1 MKRSDIEIMAPVG
14 SYESLAAAIRAGA
27 DAVYFGV
34 GKLNMR
40 SASAAN
46 FTLDDLGRIVAS
58 ARKAGVKTYL
68 TVNTIVYEDEIADV
82 HAVIDRA
89 NAPKAEPLV
98 AVVDFGDGITETIPL
113 DEDYDYLYDVGDYI
127 VHLQV
132 KDGAVAF
139 LDSQC
144 PDHVCEQ
151 FGWLSEQDAWAACV
165 PAGVYVTVQAAET
178 E

>member
-1 MKRSDIEIMAPVG
+1 MSIRKQPEPAKGAKRLSWKAN
-14 SYESLAAAIRAGA
+14 LLFAAVVLTA
-27 DAVYFGV
+27 AVLLVF
-34 GKLNMR
+34 LLRPR
-40 SASAAN
+40 S
-46 FTLDDLGRIVAS
+46 
-58 ARKAGVKTYL
+58 KT
-68 TVNTIVYEDEIADV
+68 
-82 HAVIDRA
+82 
-89 NAPKAEPLV
+89 EPLA

-113 DEDYDYLYDVGDYI
+113 DEDHDYLYDVGDYI

-132 KDGAVAF
+132 KDGAIAF

>member
-1 MKRSDIEIMAPVG
+1 MSTRKAPENASGSKGLKPWMKNLIFAAVILV
-14 SYESLAAAIRAGA
+14 LAAAL
-27 DAVYFGV
+27 YFGV
-34 GKLNMR
+34 R
-40 SASAAN
+40 AAHSSKGSGLQA
-46 FTLDDLGRIVAS
+46 T
-58 ARKAGVKTYL
+58 
-68 TVNTIVYEDEIADV
+68 
-82 HAVIDRA
+82 
-89 NAPKAEPLV
+89 
-98 AVVDFGDGITETIPL
+98 VDFGDGITETLPL
-113 DEDYDYLYDVGDYI
+113 DTDHDYLYDVGNYV

-132 KDGAVAF
+132 KNGAIAF